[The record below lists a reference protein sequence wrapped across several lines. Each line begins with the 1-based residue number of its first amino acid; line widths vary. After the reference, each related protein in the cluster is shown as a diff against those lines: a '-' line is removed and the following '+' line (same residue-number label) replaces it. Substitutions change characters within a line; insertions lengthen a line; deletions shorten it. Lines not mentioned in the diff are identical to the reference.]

1 MTDTFYPPQYA
12 KAEKLQTYVE
22 KQIDRIADIVEETEK
37 ELSDKDMGYF
47 KSELGDFFN
56 EV

>member
-1 MTDTFYPPQYA
+1 MMDYPPNYA
-12 KAEKLQTYVE
+12 RAEKLQGYVE

-47 KSELGDFFN
+47 RAELGDFFN

>member
-1 MTDTFYPPQYA
+1 MMDYPPNYA
-12 KAEKLQTYVE
+12 RAEKLQTYVE

-37 ELSDKDMGYF
+37 NLSDKGFGYF